1 MVHLYAK
8 LLVPKVN
15 LVAMNTP
22 SLPKQFAL
30 DISHSPNASL
40 ENYLPGKDLALISA
54 LQDIA
59 RSWVKEDIKSL
70 NNPLNQRWFYW
81 WGPEGS
87 GRSHLLKAIENAAKC
102 ADLEHIALTP
112 FEPTSW
118 VRLEEKM
125 DALSDSTTPS
135 VITVDDVDRLDDRF
149 VGSLFRILNGVQAS
163 KAIHIFMA
171 GNAAPANLKLREDL
185 RTRLG
190 WGLIFQTQLLDDDE
204 KIQALEEAAKA
215 RGLVLSPDVLPWL
228 LSRFYRDMPSLM
240 ALIDALD
247 AYSLE
252 TKRAVTLPLVREL
265 LQPK

>member
-1 MVHLYAK
+1 
-8 LLVPKVN
+8 
-15 LVAMNTP
+15 MNTTP
-22 SLPKQFAL
+22 LPKQFAL
-30 DISHSPNASL
+30 DISHLPIASL

-54 LQDIA
+54 LQHIEKSWSEA
-59 RSWVKEDIKSL
+59 NTRSSE
-70 NNPLNQRWFYW
+70 NPLNQRWIYW

-87 GRSHLLKAIENAAKC
+87 GRTHLLDAIGNAA
-102 ADLEHIALTP
+102 EHAGLDRIALTP
-112 FEPTSW
+112 FEPTAW

-125 DALSDSTTPS
+125 GGISESATPS
-135 VITVDDVDRLDDRF
+135 VITVDDVDRLDDRL

-163 KAIHIFMA
+163 KAVYIFMA
-171 GNAAPANLKLREDL
+171 GDAAPANLKLREDL

>member
-1 MVHLYAK
+1 
-8 LLVPKVN
+8 
-15 LVAMNTP
+15 MNTP
-22 SLPKQFAL
+22 PLPKQFAL
-30 DISHSPNASL
+30 DISHSPKPSL

-54 LQDIA
+54 LQDIEQ
-59 RSWVKEDIKSL
+59 SWRNSDPKDS
-70 NNPLNQRWFYW
+70 NNPLNQRWIYW

-87 GRSHLLKAIENAAKC
+87 GRTHLLEAIANAAK
-102 ADLEHIALTP
+102 DFGLERVALTSS
-112 FEPTSW
+112 EPATW
-118 VRLEEKM
+118 VRLEEKIS
-125 DALSDSTTPS
+125 ALAQTSAPS
-135 VITVDDVDRLDDRF
+135 VITVDDVDQLDDRL
-149 VGSLFRILNGVQAS
+149 VGSLFRILNAVQAS

-171 GNAAPANLKLREDL
+171 GADAPANLKLREDL

-190 WGLIFQTQLLDDDE
+190 WGLVFQTQLLDDDE
-204 KIQALEEAAKA
+204 KIQALGEAAKA

>member
-1 MVHLYAK
+1 
-8 LLVPKVN
+8 
-15 LVAMNTP
+15 MNTP
-22 SLPKQFAL
+22 PLPRQFAL
-30 DISHSPNASL
+30 DLSHTPKASL
-40 ENYLPGKDLALISA
+40 DNYLASKDLALLSTLKNLCKGWQDNAITQIS
-54 LQDIA
+54 
-59 RSWVKEDIKSL
+59 
-70 NNPLNQRWFYW
+70 NPLNHRWIYW

-87 GRSHLLKAIENAAKC
+87 GRTHLLEAMTNAAENIGIESFFLNPK
-102 ADLEHIALTP
+102 
-112 FEPTSW
+112 EPSSW

-125 DALSDSTTPS
+125 GVLAQSDKPS
-135 VITVDDVDRLDDRF
+135 VITVDDVDALDERL

-163 KAIHIFMA
+163 KHIHIFMA
-171 GNAAPANLKLREDL
+171 GKAAPASLDLRDDL

-190 WGLIFQTQLLDDDE
+190 WGLVFQTQLLDDDE
-204 KIQALEEAAKA
+204 KIQALEQAAKA

-228 LSRFYRDMPSLM
+228 LNRFYRDMPNLM

>member
-1 MVHLYAK
+1 
-8 LLVPKVN
+8 
-15 LVAMNTP
+15 MNTP

-30 DISHSPNASL
+30 DIGHSPKASL

-54 LQDIA
+54 LQDIQRA
-59 RSWVKEDIKSL
+59 WASRDLSTSS
-70 NNPLNQRWFYW
+70 NPLNQRWIYW

-87 GRSHLLKAIENAAKC
+87 GRSHLLNAIRNAAQELG
-102 ADLEHIALTP
+102 LEHLALGP
-112 FEPTSW
+112 LEPISW
-118 VRLEEKM
+118 VRAEEKM
-125 DALSDSTTPS
+125 ATLTESTTAS
-135 VITVDDVDRLDDRF
+135 VITVDDVDRLDDRL

-163 KAIHIFMA
+163 KAIHVFMA
-171 GNAAPANLKLREDL
+171 GNAAPANLRLREDL

-190 WGLIFQTQLLDDDE
+190 WGLIFQTQLLGDDE

-215 RGLVLSPDVLPWL
+215 RGLVLSSDVLPWL

>member
-1 MVHLYAK
+1 
-8 LLVPKVN
+8 
-15 LVAMNTP
+15 MNTP

-30 DISHSPNASL
+30 DISHSPKASL
-40 ENYLPGKDLALISA
+40 ENYLPGNDLALISA
-54 LQDIA
+54 LRDIEN
-59 RSWVKEDIKSL
+59 SWKKSNSQNS
-70 NNPLNQRWFYW
+70 NNPLNQRWIYW

-87 GRSHLLKAIENAAKC
+87 GRTHLLDAIGNAGKDAE
-102 ADLEHIALTP
+102 LEHIALSP
-112 FEPTSW
+112 SEPTAW

-125 DALSDSTTPS
+125 GALAESKNAS
-135 VITVDDVDRLDDRF
+135 VITVDDVDHLDDRL
-149 VGSLFRILNGVQAS
+149 VGSLFRILNTVQAS
-163 KAIHIFMA
+163 KAIHVFMA

>member
-1 MVHLYAK
+1 
-8 LLVPKVN
+8 
-15 LVAMNTP
+15 MNTTP
-22 SLPKQFAL
+22 LPKQFAL
-30 DISHSPNASL
+30 DISHSPKASL

-54 LQDIA
+54 LQEIE
-59 RSWVKEDIKSL
+59 RSWVKEDHQTS
-70 NNPLNQRWFYW
+70 NNPLNQRWLYW

-87 GRSHLLKAIENAAKC
+87 GRTHLLNALENAAEH
-102 ADLEHIALTP
+102 AGLEHIALTP

-118 VRLEEKM
+118 VRLEEKLGTM
-125 DALSDSTTPS
+125 AQSSAAS
-135 VITVDDVDRLDDRF
+135 VITVDDVDRLDDRL

-163 KAIHIFMA
+163 KAIYIFMA
-171 GNAAPANLKLREDL
+171 GNTAPANLKLREDL

>member
-1 MVHLYAK
+1 
-8 LLVPKVN
+8 
-15 LVAMNTP
+15 MNTP
-22 SLPKQFAL
+22 PLPKQFAL
-30 DISHSPNASL
+30 DISHSPKASL
-40 ENYLPGKDLALISA
+40 ENYLPGKDLALIST
-54 LQDIA
+54 LQNIA
-59 RSWVKEDIKSL
+59 RSWKELVTQSN
-70 NNPLNQRWFYW
+70 NNPLNQRWIYW

-87 GRSHLLKAIENAAKC
+87 GRTHLLEAIRYAAKD
-102 ADLEHIALTP
+102 AGLESVSLNPSDPTP
-112 FEPTSW
+112 W

-125 DALSDSTTPS
+125 GVSAASSNPL
-135 VITVDDVDRLDDRF
+135 VITVDDVDHLDERL
-149 VGSLFRILNGVQAS
+149 VGALFRILNTVQAS
-163 KAIHIFMA
+163 KAMYVFMA

-190 WGLIFQTQLLDDDE
+190 WGLIYQTQLLDDDE